1 MNYANMIEEKHLK
14 KGFIVATLI
23 STIVGTLT
31 TSMTLHDKVQEKRD
45 KKKQKALDAK
55 QTGEIEKLR
64 KRVDA
69 LKSGNESDDE
79 TESTGSR
86 SKSRNRRP
94 RRRSLEEDDFVYES
108 RRSRAMI
115 ERMYEDHLMR
125 AGDRYATGDIM
136 TENRLQKQLIQLQQ
150 TVINVLQD
158 ALYSGRGLT
167 ETDQRRLITA
177 QSAARDGSLDAL
189 EDHYARISTR
199 QRREILPNDTTQR
212 LLPPAPSISNE
223 EPSTHYLPPNP
234 SPAPTTALRP
244 YRPPHSIRSYS
255 PDPALFCPY
264 SIHLQTTIQPLSPS
278 PPTTA
283 TEPTE
288 TFLTCPT
295 CHSSIP
301 VSARDYW
308 ILSTTGTA
316 TSSTHPHQPVF
327 ETGVYEE
334 DDDFIPLPLPLPLPT
349 PADLPTSERQRQG
362 RREWKLTARFLVKSH
377 TPEGEFACLFCEREG
392 RRVDVATLTLQC
404 ERHTSLLEKEGVY
417 SNLGLAR
424 VSKGLTLTTTPTTIT
439 TLEQQQQQQQQQ
451 HI

>member
-69 LKSGNESDDE
+69 LKSGNESGDE
-79 TESTGSR
+79 TDSTGSR

-125 AGDRYATGDIM
+125 AGDRYATGDII
-136 TENRLQKQLIQLQQ
+136 TENRLQKQIIQLQQ

-167 ETDQRRLITA
+167 ETDQRRLIAA

-189 EDHYARISTR
+189 EDHYARISAR
-199 QRREILPNDTTQR
+199 QRREILPSNTTPR
-212 LLPPAPSISNE
+212 LLPPAPSTSNN

-244 YRPPHSIRSYS
+244 YRPPHSTTHSSYS

-264 SIHLQTTIQPLSPS
+264 SIHLQTTIDPLPPPPPS
-278 PPTTA
+278 TTT
-283 TEPTE
+283 TEPTGSSI
-288 TFLTCPT
+288 TCPT
-295 CHSSIP
+295 CHSHIP
-301 VSARDYW
+301 VSSRDYW
-308 ILSTTGTA
+308 ILSTSGPHPPS
-316 TSSTHPHQPVF
+316 SSTHPHHPISDKA
-327 ETGVYEE
+327 YE
-334 DDDFIPLPLPLPLPT
+334 DDDFIPLPAAAT
-349 PADLPTSERQRQG
+349 ATYPAYPRN
-362 RREWKLTARFLVKSH
+362 REWKLTARFLVKSH
-377 TPEGEFACLFCEREG
+377 TPEGKFACTFCIWGGGMLGGDDGDDDDGERGAHKEEGEKGEDEDEDEDDEGGEVG
-392 RRVDVATLTLQC
+392 RR
-404 ERHTSLLEKEGVY
+404 KEG
-417 SNLGLAR
+417 GR
-424 VSKGLTLTTTPTTIT
+424 GETGWGWT
-439 TLEQQQQQQQQQ
+439 
-451 HI
+451 

>member
-94 RRRSLEEDDFVYES
+94 RRRSLEEDDFVHES

-150 TVINVLQD
+150 TVINVLQN

-167 ETDQRRLITA
+167 ETDQRRLIAA

-199 QRREILPNDTTQR
+199 QRREILPNNTTQR

-223 EPSTHYLPPNP
+223 TPSTHYLPPNP

-244 YRPPHSIRSYS
+244 YRLPQSTRSYS

-264 SIHLQTTIQPLSPS
+264 SIHLQNTSQPLPS
-278 PPTTA
+278 STT
-283 TEPTE
+283 TEPPE
-288 TFLTCPT
+288 TSLTCPT

-308 ILSTTGTA
+308 ILSTTGPPPS
-316 TSSTHPHQPVF
+316 SSTHPHHPISD
-327 ETGVYEE
+327 EVYEE
-334 DDDFIPLPLPLPLPT
+334 EDDFIPLPAAAT
-349 PADLPTSERQRQG
+349 AASPAYPRN
-362 RREWKLTARFLVKSH
+362 REWKLTARFLVKSH
-377 TPEGEFACLFCEREG
+377 TPEGKFA
-392 RRVDVATLTLQC
+392 
-404 ERHTSLLEKEGVY
+404 
-417 SNLGLAR
+417 
-424 VSKGLTLTTTPTTIT
+424 
-439 TLEQQQQQQQQQ
+439 
-451 HI
+451 

>member
-86 SKSRNRRP
+86 SKFRSRRP

-125 AGDRYATGDIM
+125 AGDRYATGDII
-136 TENRLQKQLIQLQQ
+136 TENRLQKQIIQLQQ
-150 TVINVLQD
+150 TVINVLQE

-167 ETDQRRLITA
+167 EIDQRRLIAA

-199 QRREILPNDTTQR
+199 QRREILPDNTTQR
-212 LLPPAPSISNE
+212 LLLPPTSTSNE
-223 EPSTHYLPPNP
+223 EHSTHYPPSKP
-234 SPAPTTALRP
+234 S
-244 YRPPHSIRSYS
+244 
-255 PDPALFCPY
+255 
-264 SIHLQTTIQPLSPS
+264 
-278 PPTTA
+278 
-283 TEPTE
+283 
-288 TFLTCPT
+288 
-295 CHSSIP
+295 
-301 VSARDYW
+301 
-308 ILSTTGTA
+308 
-316 TSSTHPHQPVF
+316 
-327 ETGVYEE
+327 
-334 DDDFIPLPLPLPLPT
+334 
-349 PADLPTSERQRQG
+349 
-362 RREWKLTARFLVKSH
+362 
-377 TPEGEFACLFCEREG
+377 
-392 RRVDVATLTLQC
+392 
-404 ERHTSLLEKEGVY
+404 
-417 SNLGLAR
+417 
-424 VSKGLTLTTTPTTIT
+424 
-439 TLEQQQQQQQQQ
+439 
-451 HI
+451 

>member
-94 RRRSLEEDDFVYES
+94 RRRSLAEDDFVYES

-125 AGDRYATGDIM
+125 AGDRYATGDII
-136 TENRLQKQLIQLQQ
+136 TENRLQKQIIQIQQ
-150 TVINVLQD
+150 TVINVLQE

-167 ETDQRRLITA
+167 EIDQRRLIAA

-199 QRREILPNDTTQR
+199 QRREILPDHTTQR
-212 LLPPAPSISNE
+212 LLLPPTSTGNE
-223 EPSTHYLPPNP
+223 GPSTHYFP
-234 SPAPTTALRP
+234 SNLSSAPTTALRP
-244 YRPPHSIRSYS
+244 HRPPHSTRSYS

-264 SIHLQTTIQPLSPS
+264 SIHLQTTIDHLPPSSPS
-278 PPTTA
+278 ATT
-283 TEPTE
+283 TEPTGSSI
-288 TFLTCPT
+288 TCPH
-295 CHSSIP
+295 CHLLIP

-308 ILSTTGTA
+308 ILSTSGPPP
-316 TSSTHPHQPVF
+316 SSSAHPHHPIS
-327 ETGVYEE
+327 EEAYED
-334 DDDFIPLPLPLPLPT
+334 DDDFIPLPAT
-349 PADLPTSERQRQG
+349 AASPAYPRNRQ
-362 RREWKLTARFLVKSH
+362 WKLTARFLVKSH
-377 TPEGEFACLFCEREG
+377 TPEGKFACAFCEREG
-392 RRVDVATLTLQC
+392 RRYVCVARSVEGLI
-404 ERHTSLLEKEGVY
+404 RH
-417 SNLGLAR
+417 LGR
-424 VSKGLTLTTTPTTIT
+424 WHVGG
-439 TLEQQQQQQQQQ
+439 
-451 HI
+451 

>member
-45 KKKQKALDAK
+45 KKKQKALDAR

-69 LKSGNESDDE
+69 LKPGKESDDE
-79 TESTGSR
+79 TESNRSR
-86 SKSRNRRP
+86 SKSRSRRP
-94 RRRSLEEDDFVYES
+94 RRRSLEEDDFVHES

-125 AGDRYATGDIM
+125 AGDRYATGDII

-167 ETDQRRLITA
+167 ETDQRRLIAA

-199 QRREILPNDTTQR
+199 QRREILPNNTTQR
-212 LLPPAPSISNE
+212 LLPPAPSTSNH
-223 EPSTHYLPPNP
+223 EPSPHYPPLNP

-244 YRPPHSIRSYS
+244 YRPPHSTRSYS
-255 PDPALFCPY
+255 PDPMLFCPY
-264 SIHLQTTIQPLSPS
+264 GIHLQTTSQPLPPPS
-278 PPTTA
+278 PLTTAA

-288 TFLTCPT
+288 SSLTCPT

-308 ILSTTGTA
+308 ILSTNGPPS

-327 ETGVYEE
+327 ENGIYED
-334 DDDFIPLPLPLPLPT
+334 DDDFIPLPLPLPT
-349 PADLPTSERQRQG
+349 TADLPASERQRQG

-377 TPEGEFACLFCEREG
+377 TPNGKFACTFCEREG
-392 RRVDVATLTLQC
+392 RRYVCVARSVEGLV
-404 ERHTSLLEKEGVY
+404 RH
-417 SNLGLAR
+417 LGR
-424 VSKGLTLTTTPTTIT
+424 WHVGG
-439 TLEQQQQQQQQQ
+439 
-451 HI
+451 

>member
-69 LKSGNESDDE
+69 LKSGHESDDDS
-79 TESTGSR
+79 ESNSSR
-86 SKSRNRRP
+86 SKSRSRRQ

-125 AGDRYATGDIM
+125 AGDRYATGDII

-150 TVINVLQD
+150 TVINVLQE

-167 ETDQRRLITA
+167 ETDQRRLIAA

-189 EDHYARISTR
+189 EDHYNRLPART
-199 QRREILPNDTTQR
+199 RREILPNNPSPR
-212 LLPPAPSISNE
+212 LLLSATSSSTE
-223 EPSTHYLPPNP
+223 DPSTHSLPSKP
-234 SPAPTTALRP
+234 SPAPPTTRRP
-244 YRPPHSIRSYS
+244 YRPSHPTPPYS
-255 PDPALFCPY
+255 PDPTLFCPY
-264 SIHLQTTIQPLSPS
+264 SIHLQTTSQPLSPPPPSSTTSS
-278 PPTTA
+278 PS
-283 TEPTE
+283 
-288 TFLTCPT
+288 LTCPT
-295 CHSSIP
+295 CQFQIP

-308 ILSTTGTA
+308 ILSTTTTVPA
-316 TSSTHPHQPVF
+316 TSSAPS
-327 ETGVYEE
+327 EE
-334 DDDFIPLPLPLPLPT
+334 DDEDFIPLPLPLSPFTEAGQDHPEIDDGSLRRHGR
-349 PADLPTSERQRQG
+349 EQWGREQ
-362 RREWKLTARFLVKSH
+362 RREWKLTARFLVKCH

-392 RRVDVATLTLQC
+392 AGRYVCVARSV
-404 ERHTSLLEKEGVY
+404 EGFVRH
-417 SNLGLAR
+417 LGR
-424 VSKGLTLTTTPTTIT
+424 WHVGG
-439 TLEQQQQQQQQQ
+439 
-451 HI
+451 